1 MELAIIGVS
10 RESELHRQLIGGR
23 GKRRAGMKKKE
34 GGVKSSMDVRRV
46 EEKRIRESRSAK
58 MTRKVGKAKALERLK
73 RDKLLY
79 IMLIPGFLYFL
90 IFKYGP
96 MLGLITAFQDYNPI
110 SGWFGSEFVGFKHF
124 KRFFADPKFFQLFR
138 NTLILAFCN
147 IIFYFPLPI
156 ILALLINEVKNGK
169 YKNVI
174 QSVLYLPHF
183 VSWVVV
189 AGICMT
195 MFSAESGALTGA
207 VSRLFGRE
215 VRVLSEPAFFPAL
228 ITGQIIWKECGWGT
242 IIFLAALTG
251 VDTQLYEAARVDG
264 ANRCR
269 QTWHITLPAIKPTI
283 ITMLILR
290 MGSFLNTGFEQIFLM
305 LNSMNREVGE
315 VFDTYVYQT
324 AMTNG
329 RISYGSAV
337 GMFKSVICLLLVMT
351 SNKIAEKAGE
361 EGIY

>member
-1 MELAIIGVS
+1 MSSVG
-10 RESELHRQLIGGR
+10 
-23 GKRRAGMKKKE
+23 KKE
-34 GGVKSSMDVRRV
+34 
-46 EEKRIRESRSAK
+46 
-58 MTRKVGKAKALERLK
+58 TRKTKTAEVNRKEGTSQTLARLK
-73 RDKLLY
+73 KDRLLY
-79 IMLIPGFLYFL
+79 IMLIPGCLYFL

-96 MLGLITAFQDYNPI
+96 MLGLVTAFQDYNAML
-110 SGWFGSEFVGFKHF
+110 GWFGSKFVGFKHF
-124 KRFFADPKFFQLFR
+124 NRFFTDPKFFQIFR
-138 NTLILAFCN
+138 NTLVLAFCN
-147 IIFYFPLPI
+147 IIVYFPLPI

-195 MFSAESGALTGA
+195 MFSAESGALTD
-207 VSRLFGRE
+207 VLSKLFGRE

-228 ITGQIIWKECGWGT
+228 ITGQVIWKECGWGT

-251 VDTQLYEAARVDG
+251 VDMQLYEAARVDG
-264 ANRCR
+264 ANRWR
-269 QTWHITLPAIKPTI
+269 QMWHITLPAIKSTI

-290 MGSFLNTGFEQIFLM
+290 MGNFLNTGFEQIFLM

-329 RISYGSAV
+329 KISYGSAV
-337 GMFKSVICLLLVMT
+337 GMFKSVVCLILVMI
-351 SNKIAEKAGE
+351 SNKIAQKAGE
-361 EGIY
+361 EGVY

>member
-1 MELAIIGVS
+1 MSSVG
-10 RESELHRQLIGGR
+10 
-23 GKRRAGMKKKE
+23 KKE
-34 GGVKSSMDVRRV
+34 
-46 EEKRIRESRSAK
+46 
-58 MTRKVGKAKALERLK
+58 TRKTKNTGVTRREGTSKTLARLK
-73 RDKLLY
+73 KDRLLY
-79 IMLIPGFLYFL
+79 IMLIPGCLYFL

-96 MLGLITAFQDYNPI
+96 MLGLITAFQDYNAML
-110 SGWFGSEFVGFKHF
+110 GWFGSKFVGFKHF
-124 KRFFADPKFFQLFR
+124 SRFFSDPKFFQIFR
-138 NTLILAFCN
+138 NTLVLAFCN
-147 IIFYFPLPI
+147 IIVYFPLPI

-228 ITGQIIWKECGWGT
+228 ITGQVIWKECGWGT

-251 VDTQLYEAARVDG
+251 VDMQLYEAARVDG
-264 ANRCR
+264 ANRWR
-269 QTWHITLPAIKPTI
+269 QMWHITLPAIKSTI

-290 MGSFLNTGFEQIFLM
+290 MGNFLNTGFEQIFLM

-329 RISYGSAV
+329 KISYGSAV
-337 GMFKSVICLLLVMT
+337 GMFKSVVCLILVMI
-351 SNKIAEKAGE
+351 SNKIAQKAGE
-361 EGIY
+361 EGVY